1 MSSKIDRDT
10 VLVIDDDPYL
20 RELIYTIGLTCG
32 VPVLQA
38 ADCNEGLKVLDRESR
53 RIKMVLLDYYLP
65 GMQPD
70 QCARAILEK
79 AGRSISV
86 VLLTAAANPAGRAAE
101 LKVPRWISKPFEVS
115 ALKDLLTED
124 TFLRKSGT

>member
-1 MSSKIDRDT
+1 MTSRIGRDT

-20 RELIYTIGLTCG
+20 RELIHTIGLTCG

-38 ADCNEGLKVLDRESR
+38 GDCTEGLKVLDRETR

-65 GMQPD
+65 GMQPT
-70 QCARAILEK
+70 QCASAILEK

-101 LKVPRWISKPFEVS
+101 LKIPRWLSKPFEMS
-115 ALKDLLTED
+115 ALRDLLTED
-124 TFLRKSGT
+124 TLLRKSGT